1 MGVGMPRPK
10 RRTPELREQV
20 LAAALDLLTREGVG
34 AFTAR
39 GIAREADTS
48 PPALYELFGDKAG
61 LLREV
66 FFEGF
71 RMLRRELDALDDES
85 DDPRAGLLALAETY
99 RGFIRA
105 HPVLAQVMFSR
116 PFADFDPSASELQ
129 AGASVRTFIVERV
142 QRAIDAGALHGEAT
156 DLAHVL
162 VAVVQGLVVA
172 ENAQRLGSAQ
182 ASVDRRWALAV
193 NAVLDGFGARPSPI
207 AATAAPATAGRGAAR
222 PAVRSRRQARSA

>member
-1 MGVGMPRPK
+1 MGMGMGVGVPRTK
-10 RRTPELREQV
+10 RRTPELREHV
-20 LAAALDLLTREGVG
+20 LAAALDLLAREGVG

-71 RMLRRELDALDDES
+71 RRLRRELDALPETE
-85 DDPRAGLLALAETY
+85 DPRADLLGLAEIY

-142 QRAIDAGALHGEAT
+142 QRAIDAGVLHGEAT

-162 VAVVQGLVVA
+162 VAVVQGLVIA
-172 ENAQRLGSAQ
+172 ENAQRLGSTQ
-182 ASVDRRWALAV
+182 ESIDRRWALAV
-193 NAVLDGFGARPSPI
+193 NAVVDGLGTERHAF
-207 AATAAPATAGRGAAR
+207 
-222 PAVRSRRQARSA
+222 RSR

>member
-1 MGVGMPRPK
+1 MGVAMPRPK

-20 LAAALDLLTREGVG
+20 LTAALDVLSREGVG

-71 RMLRRELDALDDES
+71 RMLRRELDALGETE
-85 DDPRAGLLALAETY
+85 DPRADLLALAETY

-105 HPVLAQVMFSR
+105 RPVLAQVMFSR

-142 QRAIDAGALHGEAT
+142 QRAIDAGTLHGEAT
-156 DLAHVL
+156 DVAHVL
-162 VAVVQGLVVA
+162 VAVVQGLVAA
-172 ENAQRLGSAQ
+172 ENAQRLGSTQESA
-182 ASVDRRWALAV
+182 DRRWELAV
-193 NAVLDGFGARPSPI
+193 NAVLDGFGAAPS
-207 AATAAPATAGRGAAR
+207 AAGRTAAPSTADRAVAR
-222 PAVRSRRQARSA
+222 PTTRSRRRARSA

>member
-1 MGVGMPRPK
+1 MPRPK
-10 RRTPELREQV
+10 RRTPELREHV

-39 GIAREADTS
+39 GIARKAETS

-71 RMLRRELDALDDES
+71 RMLRGELDALQET
-85 DDPRAGLLALAETY
+85 DDPRADLVALAETY
-99 RGFIRA
+99 RSFIRA
-105 HPVLAQVMFSR
+105 YPVLAQVMFSR

-129 AGASVRTFIVERV
+129 AGASVRMFIVERV
-142 QRAIDAGALHGEAT
+142 QRAIDAGTLHGKAT

-162 VAVVQGLVVA
+162 VAVVQGLVAA
-172 ENAQRLGSAQ
+172 ENAQRLGSTQ
-182 ASVDRRWALAV
+182 ASVNRRWALAV
-193 NAVLDGFGARPSPI
+193 NAVLDGFG
-207 AATAAPATAGRGAAR
+207 PA
-222 PAVRSRRQARSA
+222 